1 MRAGPPEFSWG
12 FTSGIFCTQTIYV
25 NICDCSFRNT
35 PSPNPSSVLR
45 PGVRPGEPRAWP
57 ISAPSPLCGPHPTE
71 MEQETL
77 SLRNAGD
84 PHS

>member
-1 MRAGPPEFSWG
+1 MRAGPPKFSWG
-12 FTSGIFCTQTIYV
+12 FTSGTICV

-35 PSPNPSSVLR
+35 PLYTPAQSSGQGYSQESPELGP
-45 PGVRPGEPRAWP
+45 
-57 ISAPSPLCGPHPTE
+57 SAPSSPPYSPHPTE